1 MNTAKSDKNLS
12 LLLLF
17 ALTLGAYVMI
27 FFIST
32 GLIFQSVDWPESVI
46 EPLLFTFSAVP
57 ALFLQ
62 LLLCRAIQSKYIK
75 ALPITVIALAAAFFA
90 VCMIS
95 VTGWDKL
102 IYLLLLF
109 LCIAPAVGTVAAVL
123 FHLICKNMKTE

>member
-1 MNTAKSDKNLS
+1 MKSDKNLS

-27 FFIST
+27 FFIAV
-32 GLIFQSVDWPESVI
+32 GALFQSVDWPTGVMET
-46 EPLLFTFSAVP
+46 LLFTFSAVP
-57 ALFLQ
+57 AFFLQ
-62 LLLCRAIQSKYIK
+62 MLLCRAVQSKYIK

-102 IYLLLLF
+102 IYLILLF
-109 LCIAPAVGTVAAVL
+109 LCIAPAVGTVAAFL